1 MKKGTSRLRLN
12 ALGLL
17 MGLVLLK
24 IFQCVKYVH
33 LIHMLMSLEA
43 LPAFH
48 ARDTIYTTSSNGAT
62 STEDCIGKYNIT
74 YHNNNNRF

>member
-24 IFQCVKYVH
+24 IFQCVKCVH
-33 LIHMLMSLEA
+33 LTHMPMSLEA
-43 LPAFH
+43 LPAFN
-48 ARDTIYTTSSNGAT
+48 ARDIYHTTTSNGAT
-62 STEDCIGKYNIT
+62 SIEDCIGKYIT
-74 YHNNNNRF
+74 YHNNNNRV